1 MQWRFAFALGRY
13 VGQILSTDTG
23 KEPVFP
29 TWPREAAGVAA
40 QLGSL
45 CARMGARRSMVFLSR
60 VACKPV
66 SFFKWF
72 RFLSRFRR
80 QHRLG
85 DPDDHLLRKKA
96 YKFFALGL
104 PAGRGFDLLADHFT
118 LAATIL
124 PHDRLEAIWHG
135 NSMDIGTV
143 AGKRDAYTL
152 TMRLAVHS
160 AANHEGAFS
169 IKLTRQS
176 DRLDLVKLSF
186 ILYKLPGGY
195 TAAIGGIQGSKW
207 QESKRAVVDATRD
220 MGGLRPKD
228 AALLVM
234 EGIALRGGADHFL
247 GVSNATHTINFR
259 VSRNRVRKHADMDE
273 YWLDR
278 GGQAGGEFGF
288 VIPVKN
294 AGIAPLTRRDIAKHE
309 FLEIGRNL
317 FLAQPLPP
325 GPAWSACSASSPE
338 RAMPPSPVE

>member
-1 MQWRFAFALGRY
+1 M
-13 VGQILSTDTG
+13 VQILSIDTSKAPDTSG
-23 KEPVFP
+23 
-29 TWPREAAGVAA
+29 WLQEAAGVGA

-72 RFLSRFRR
+72 RFLSRFSRR
-80 QHRLG
+80 HRLG
-85 DPDDHLLRKKA
+85 SPNDDLLRKKA
-96 YKFFALGL
+96 YKFFARGL
-104 PAGRGFDLLADHFT
+104 PGGRGFDLLADHFT
-118 LAATIL
+118 LAAATL
-124 PHDRLEAIWHG
+124 PRDRLEAAWHG
-135 NSMDIGTV
+135 RPMDIGTV

-160 AANHEGAFS
+160 AANHEGAFT
-169 IKLTRQS
+169 IKLTRRS

-195 TAAIGGIQGSKW
+195 TAGIGGIQGNRR
-207 QESKRAVVDATRD
+207 QDSKRAVIDATRD

-234 EGIALRGGADHFL
+234 EGIAQRGGADHFL
-247 GVSNATHTINFR
+247 GVSNARHTINFR
-259 VSRNRVRKHADMDE
+259 ASRNRVRKHADMDE

-278 GGQAGGEFGF
+278 GGRSGGEFGF

-294 AGIAPLTRRDIAKHE
+294 GQIAPLTRRDIAKRE
-309 FLEIGRNL
+309 FLELGRSL
-317 FLAQPLPP
+317 FTAQSLQAGP
-325 GPAWSACSASSPE
+325 GAAAPSASPRLCE
-338 RAMPPSPVE
+338 GGA

>member
-1 MQWRFAFALGRY
+1 M
-13 VGQILSTDTG
+13 STDTS
-23 KEPVFP
+23 KEPGFP
-29 TWPREAAGVAA
+29 GWPREAAGVAA

-80 QHRLG
+80 QHRL
-85 DPDDHLLRKKA
+85 DRPNDDLLLKKV
-96 YKFFALGL
+96 YKFFARGL
-104 PAGRGFDLLADHFT
+104 PGGRGFDLLADHFN
-118 LAATIL
+118 LAAATL
-124 PHDRLEAIWHG
+124 PRDRLEAAWHG
-135 NSMDIGTV
+135 RPMDIGMV

-169 IKLTRQS
+169 IKLTRRR
-176 DRLDLVKLSF
+176 DRFDLVKLSF
-186 ILYKLPGGY
+186 VLYKLPGGY
-195 TAAIGGIQGSKW
+195 TAAIGGIQGSR
-207 QESKRAVVDATRD
+207 QRNSKRAVVDATRD

-234 EGIALRGGADHFL
+234 EGIALRGGADHLL

-288 VIPVKN
+288 VIPVRN
-294 AGIAPLTRRDIAKHE
+294 GQIVPSSNRRDIAKRE
-309 FLEIGRNL
+309 FLEIGKNL
-317 FLAQPLPP
+317 FVAQPLQAGAGATVP
-325 GPAWSACSASSPE
+325 SASLYLCE
-338 RAMPPSPVE
+338 GEA

>member
-1 MQWRFAFALGRY
+1 M
-13 VGQILSTDTG
+13 VQILSIDTSKAPDTSG
-23 KEPVFP
+23 
-29 TWPREAAGVAA
+29 WLREAAGVAA

-45 CARMGARRSMVFLSR
+45 CVRMGARRSMVFLSR

-72 RFLSRFRR
+72 RFLSRFSR

-85 DPDDHLLRKKA
+85 SPNDDLLRKKA
-96 YKFFALGL
+96 YKFFARGL
-104 PAGRGFDLLADHFT
+104 PGGRGFDLLADHFT
-118 LAATIL
+118 LAAANL
-124 PHDRLEAIWHG
+124 PRDRLEAAWHG
-135 NSMDIGTV
+135 RPMDIGMV

-160 AANHEGAFS
+160 AANHEGAFT
-169 IKLTRQS
+169 IKLTRRS

-195 TAAIGGIQGSKW
+195 TAAIGGIQGNRR
-207 QESKRAVVDATRD
+207 QNSKRAVIDATRD

-247 GVSNATHTINFR
+247 GVSNARHTINFR

-294 AGIAPLTRRDIAKHE
+294 ARIAAPANRRDIHKRE
-309 FLEIGRNL
+309 FLEIGGNL
-317 FLAQPLPP
+317 FVTQPLQAGP
-325 GPAWSACSASSPE
+325 GAAAPSASLYWCE
-338 RAMPPSPVE
+338 GEA